1 MSVEMDE
8 TLSDLEQ
15 IEETEMALLEPE
27 IIVELEVGEVMVFG
41 DPFEVGQ
48 NLDDC
53 QGDNEFNAKGN
64 CKDDC

>member
-8 TLSDLEQ
+8 TLSNLEQ

-27 IIVELEVGEVMVFG
+27 IIFEPEVGEVMVFG

-48 NLDDC
+48 SLDDC
-53 QGDNEFNAKGN
+53 RVITSSMRKGTAGF
-64 CKDDC
+64 